1 MACAVIIAAW
11 LSPFGIDVGY
21 YLHLAAGQWRLLRN
35 RVPIEEVVGKAE
47 TSVAIQSRLR
57 LAQDIRRFAVDELGL
72 AELDTY
78 TFFSDIGDRP
88 VAWSLTVCQKD
99 CLEPYKWTYPIVGE
113 APYRGFFERSRGEEA
128 RASYEAKGYDTY
140 LRPVG
145 AFSTLGWFS
154 DPLLST
160 MLARRAGD
168 LADTIV
174 HEMVHATVWVR
185 GHADFNESVASFV
198 GHEGAA
204 RWLAEHF
211 GAASDSLIAYRDAR
225 DDGVRLG
232 RMMHT
237 LASRLDSVYRGNGG
251 RQVKLKARSRLFDG
265 FRTAV
270 KSIAWKTARYG
281 RVDAWT
287 LNNAVLVL
295 YLTYD
300 REPLV
305 FARVLR
311 QVDGDLAA
319 FIRVIRLCES
329 SDDPYGFLETWL
341 VEHDG

>member
-1 MACAVIIAAW
+1 MACAVILAAW

-35 RVPIEEVVGKAE
+35 RVPIEEVIGQAE

-57 LAQDIRRFAVDELGL
+57 LAQDIRRFAVGELGL
-72 AELDTY
+72 AESDTY

-99 CLEPYKWTYPIVGE
+99 SLEPYKWTYPIVGE

-174 HEMVHATVWVR
+174 HEMVHATVWVP
-185 GHADFNESVASFV
+185 GHADFNETVASFV
-198 GHEGAA
+198 GREGAA
-204 RWLAEHF
+204 RWLTARF
-211 GAASDSLIAYRDAR
+211 GADSDSLIAYRDDR
-225 DDGVRLG
+225 HDGVQFG

-237 LASRLDSVYRGNGG
+237 LATCLDSVYRGDGG
-251 RQVKLKARSRLFDG
+251 QQTKLKARTRLFDG

-270 KSIAWKTARYG
+270 KSVEWKTDRYG
-281 RVDAWT
+281 RADVWT
-287 LNNAVLVL
+287 LNNAVLAL

-311 QVDGDLAA
+311 LVDGDLSAL
-319 FIRVIRLCES
+319 IRVIRLCYS
-329 SDDPYGFLETWL
+329 SEDPYGFLDAWL
-341 VEHDG
+341 AKHDG